1 VRGPTRPGRL
11 RAARRKP
18 AHCII
23 DRLQGTQRV
32 PRIRCVEQIE
42 QIEQIAQAAGY
53 RRVPARGGGVPK
65 LGEGP
70 QRQNWGAE
78 ANVDF
83 DSVGSAPDG

>member
-1 VRGPTRPGRL
+1 VRGPTRPGAAL

-18 AHCII
+18 AHCIG
-23 DRLQGTQRV
+23 DRIQGTQRV
-32 PRIRCVEQIE
+32 PRIRCVEQI
-42 QIEQIAQAAGY
+42 AQDAGY

-83 DSVGSAPDG
+83 DSVGSSPDG